1 MDPDRSPTAEQKE
14 RFQQKLS
21 REVHIQQKRKRRQ
34 LRSIHRKKRRRKIVR
49 TAASI
54 AAVLVASTFMILYNT
69 VEGFAASVDNFLSVV
84 TPEAQELRITEKTGG
99 DIEMNASE
107 FEGMYLPSWLPD
119 GYEISEVEIEDSWRT
134 IFYRDQD
141 GNLITFYILA
151 NANSIILDNEE
162 VVSSICYIHGIP
174 ARIIE
179 KEEKTRIVWEDSG
192 YAYAI
197 IGNTEIQ
204 EDLITMA
211 KETAIVQEGDE

>member
-99 DIEMNASE
+99 DIEIDASE

-141 GNLITFYILA
+141 GNLITFYIFA
-151 NANSIILDNEE
+151 NTSSISVDNEN
-162 VVSSICYIHGIP
+162 VNYSACYIHGIP

-179 KEEKTRIVWEDSG
+179 KEGKLRIIWEDSV
-192 YAYAI
+192 YAYMI
-197 IGNTEIQ
+197 IGDAEIQ
-204 EDLITMA
+204 EDLVTMA
-211 KETAIVQEGDE
+211 EETAIVQEDGE

>member
-84 TPEAQELRITEKTGG
+84 TPEAQELRITEKKDQGI
-99 DIEMNASE
+99 DLDPAD
-107 FEGMYLPSWLPD
+107 FVGMYFPEWVPE
-119 GYEISEVEIEDSWRT
+119 GYNVSQVKIEDTLRSVS
-134 IFYRDQD
+134 YRDQD
-141 GNLITFYILA
+141 SNLITFYILA
-151 NANSIILDNEE
+151 NVNSLAVDNEN
-162 VVSSICYIHGIP
+162 VVSSACYIHGIP

-179 KEEKTRIVWEDSG
+179 KEGRTWVIWEDFG
-192 YAYAI
+192 YVYMI

-211 KETAIVQEGDE
+211 EETAIVQEGDK